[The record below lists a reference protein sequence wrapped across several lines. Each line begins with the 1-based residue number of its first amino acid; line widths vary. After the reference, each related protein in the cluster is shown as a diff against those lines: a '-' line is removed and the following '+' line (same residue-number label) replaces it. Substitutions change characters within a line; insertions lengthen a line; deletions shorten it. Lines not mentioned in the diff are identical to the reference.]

1 MARCLDELLAV
12 FASVD
17 WWQLHR
23 TALCAYCRLKSTK
36 NALGLAVLGL
46 PIQAVMKSDRK

>member
-12 FASVD
+12 FASVE

-23 TALCAYCRLKSTK
+23 TALWPYCRLKSTK
-36 NALGLAVLGL
+36 NALGLAVMGL
-46 PIQAVMKSDRK
+46 PIQAVMRSGRK